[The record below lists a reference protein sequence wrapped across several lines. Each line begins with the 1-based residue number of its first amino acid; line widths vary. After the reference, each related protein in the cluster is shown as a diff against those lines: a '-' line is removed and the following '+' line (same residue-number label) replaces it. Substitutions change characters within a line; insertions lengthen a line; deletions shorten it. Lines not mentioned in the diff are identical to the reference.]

1 MVKWS
6 NFSGATHYLG
16 MDQNGPYVNSG
27 VGMWYDGTTWQNAS
41 ALGYGAC
48 VWTVRACAFV
58 VGEDKMVTLGPE
70 PIAEVPQGTTTVA
83 PGVAVGL
90 SQSPLPSVDSHDY
103 SITTPESPSATGLL
117 GYYVYQNIGGSDI
130 LNHYVPGPDSLS
142 TYCFNM
148 NPGVQCFDVTAKYDL
163 TAYGFTGTGQ
173 SLPETPGPVCVDL
186 VFGFPLPFFEPWDGG
201 SLGYQYWTNGNN
213 WSYNPAI
220 GNPAPSANF
229 TWQPILAGYTSSLT
243 STTIDA
249 SAWTCASIFLDFDYK
264 LDDRDANGTE
274 KMDIDVMWAN
284 KWTNKA
290 ELVNTGSVNWTTKH
304 VDISA
309 AKGQGLKIRF
319 RANGTNT
326 QHILNWYIDNI
337 HVYGVCSRPIS
348 LNNTQSHDTINLT
361 WEPPK
366 CGPNGQVLC
375 FLYDD
380 GTMENGV
387 YFNPGYTEWAGNLF
401 PLAAS
406 VTGQVQSFDI
416 LWWNNAAATI
426 QPFQMDVFSQ
436 AGVLLGSSQTWTVP
450 NPAPTS
456 FMTITLNTPVPF
468 AGAFYG
474 MVKWSNFSGA
484 THYLGMDQNG
494 PYVNS
499 NIGMWYDG
507 TTWQNASALG
517 YGACVW
523 TVRTCA
529 FINNE
534 DKVVKMGPIPA
545 PSATQ
550 TMVAPGV
557 AVAVSPAP
565 GVSIDSYDHPT
576 MNLGDNSSDSS
587 LLIGYNVFRYDS
599 VQGGVVHFRKLNT
612 AAQTATAYQD
622 VVGLSEMQ
630 YGTYMYYVTAVFNNS
645 LNSQFLCESPASD
658 TVTIQFPAVGIP
670 EVSGGSIMIYPN
682 PANDVVNVKSDFNI
696 SRIEVLNFIGQ
707 TVYSENTVNSKLVK
721 INTSSLQSGVY
732 FVKVTTSKGI
742 RTVKITVVR

>member
-1 MVKWS
+1 
-6 NFSGATHYLG
+6 
-16 MDQNGPYVNSG
+16 
-27 VGMWYDGTTWQNAS
+27 
-41 ALGYGAC
+41 
-48 VWTVRACAFV
+48 
-58 VGEDKMVTLGPE
+58 
-70 PIAEVPQGTTTVA
+70 
-83 PGVAVGL
+83 
-90 SQSPLPSVDSHDY
+90 
-103 SITTPESPSATGLL
+103 
-117 GYYVYQNIGGSDI
+117 
-130 LNHYVPGPDSLS
+130 
-142 TYCFNM
+142 M

-612 AAQTATAYQD
+612 AAQSATAYQD
-622 VVGLSEMQ
+622 VVGLSAMQ

-682 PANDVVNVKSDFNI
+682 PANDVVNVKSDYNI